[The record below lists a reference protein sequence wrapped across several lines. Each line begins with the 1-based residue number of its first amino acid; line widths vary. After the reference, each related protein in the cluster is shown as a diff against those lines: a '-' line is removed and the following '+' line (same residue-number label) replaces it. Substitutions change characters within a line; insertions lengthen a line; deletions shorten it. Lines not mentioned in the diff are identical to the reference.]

1 MLLNNNFLG
10 VIVGTTYIFSI
21 IGVAELL
28 RRWRGYSS
36 GFTRKVIHIG
46 VGMMTWALVFMFTSP
61 WPFIGM
67 CLVFAVLLYLDY
79 KFELVPS
86 MASSDKSNKGT
97 IYFPL
102 AAAVGVFVFWS
113 QPPLMVASLMPLT
126 WGDGLAPVVGK
137 AYGRRAYFVA
147 SHMRTVEGSMG
158 FFVFGLLFTW
168 LALTLMPGLPDI
180 TPAGAFLPALVITT
194 CTTLIEAVSIK
205 GIDNLTITAVAIVI
219 LNFWPFV

>member
-1 MLLNNNFLG
+1 MLLNNNLLG
-10 VIVGTTYIFSI
+10 VVICTVYIFGI
-21 IGVAELL
+21 IGLAELL
-28 RRWRGYSS
+28 RKLRGYTS

-46 VGMMTWALVFMFTSP
+46 VGMMSWALVYLFTSP
-61 WPFIGM
+61 WPFIIM
-67 CLVFAVLLYLDY
+67 CLLFAGLLYLDY

-86 MASSDKSNKGT
+86 MASADKSNKGT

-102 AAAVGVFVFWS
+102 AAAAGVFVFWT

-147 SHMRTVEGSMG
+147 SHMRTLEGSAG

-168 LALTLMPGLPDI
+168 LALWLVPGPPTI
-180 TPAGAFLPALVITT
+180 SPAVALLPALVITL
-194 CTTLIEAVSIK
+194 CTTLVEAVSIK
-205 GIDNLTITAVAIVI
+205 GIDNLTITAVAILI
-219 LNFWPFV
+219 LYFWPFA